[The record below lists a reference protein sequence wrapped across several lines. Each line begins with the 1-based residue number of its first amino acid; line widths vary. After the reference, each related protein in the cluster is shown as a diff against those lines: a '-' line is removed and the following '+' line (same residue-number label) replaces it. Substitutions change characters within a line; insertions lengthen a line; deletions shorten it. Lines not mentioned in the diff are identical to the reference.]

1 MANFVLNRDY
11 VLRTLAGLSVRF
23 VKGEPVFVPKPLE
36 KEAVSIGAVCIDE
49 EVNVLEDEVEEVAE
63 PVGEDRTLK
72 LFDAFKLL
80 SARNEREDFTAQGM
94 PATKAVQA
102 LVGFK
107 PDRAEISL
115 AWDEYRA

>member
-11 VLRTLAGLSVRF
+11 TLRSLSGLSVRF
-23 VKGEPVFVPKPLE
+23 VKGEPVFVPQPLE
-36 KEAVSIGAVCIDE
+36 KEAVAIGATCIDGE
-49 EVNVLEDEVEEVAE
+49 IDVLGEPVEEVVE
-63 PVGEDRTLK
+63 PAGEERTLK
-72 LFDAFKLL
+72 LFDAFKTL
-80 SARNEREDFTAQGM
+80 SERNDREDFTAQGM
-94 PATKAVQA
+94 PATRAVQA